1 MAGDW
6 IDAVAAELD
15 RLENP
20 HRDKKRAT
28 ILAIVD
34 ARLAGKSEETVW
46 EPRRAETCSRSIY
59 HQKWK
64 FDPVFADVLER
75 VSKAARDYQ
84 DGRAL
89 RALRQAAERL
99 ALASPVAVATAID
112 ALRAEDANVRL
123 RAAFGILDRAGIETS
138 TKSTVVSTEDDV
150 SALSDEERAT
160 RISAILDSARARRLA
175 ATGEDGHEDL
185 APAARAAGDG
195 V

>member
-34 ARLAGKSEETVW
+34 ARLAGRSEETVW
-46 EPRRAETCSRSIY
+46 HPRRPETCSRSVY
-59 HQKWK
+59 HNKWK
-64 FDPVFADVLER
+64 FEPVFADVLER
-75 VSKAARDYQ
+75 TSKAARDYQ

-99 ALASPVAVATAID
+99 ALASPVAVNTAID

-138 TKSTVVSTEDDV
+138 TKSTVATTEDDA
-150 SALSDEERAT
+150 SALSDEERAS
-160 RISAILDSARARRLA
+160 RISAILDAARARRLA
-175 ATGEDGHEDL
+175 AAGGDGHTNL
-185 APAARAAGDG
+185 APAARPAGDG

>member
-6 IDAVAAELD
+6 LDAVGAELD

-20 HRDKKRAT
+20 HREKKRAT

-34 ARLAGKSEETVW
+34 ARLAGRSEETVW
-46 EPRRAETCSRSIY
+46 EPRRPETCSRQIY
-59 HQKWK
+59 HTKWK
-64 FDPVFADVLER
+64 QEPVFAEVLDAVYR
-75 VSKAARDYQ
+75 AARQWQ

-138 TKSTVVSTEDDV
+138 TKSTVVSQEEDV
-150 SALSDEERAT
+150 SSLSDEERAQ
-160 RISAILDSARARRLA
+160 RISAILDAARARRVA
-175 ATGEDGHEDL
+175 ETGGERQEDM
-185 APAARAAGDG
+185 APVVGAAGDG